1 MKKLTLILLSI
12 VMIVAL
18 AACGDKKCD
27 HAYDNA
33 CDVTCNEC
41 GEERTIT
48 HDWNDATCLTP
59 KTCKVCGATDGAALG
74 HTPNADDGDCT
85 TEVKCT
91 VCGDVTTPAGQH
103 TPNDDDGSC
112 LTAITCQNCSEVLT
126 AARSE
131 HEAKAD
137 DGDCTTAVT
146 CKHCTTVLTEAKSA
160 HEAGEDDGDCT
171 TDIICKHCEQV
182 TVAGNASHTPNADDG
197 NCLTAITCSVCGT
210 VTTPARDSHTGGTA
224 TCTEKAV
231 CTACGTAYGAI
242 DVNNHI
248 DENTDHICDR
258 ECGKTDIGTHAD
270 SAEDNDHVCDYG
282 CGSTLEDHKGG
293 EATCMHGKLCEICGV
308 EYDATKAP
316 DSHTSENYTYTD
328 NSDGTHTKTHECG
341 VVVGEPENHTIENH
355 VCTSCGAMEI
365 VVSFDADDY
374 EWKTGDELYFCR
386 VSRDNQWEE
395 YCFTATVAE
404 DGTVTWMPDK
414 TLYWDGTGE
423 HRLIVSY
430 PANMGLGWDDFV
442 IPGDQSTPE
451 LLREADHMNARWVGT
466 PTTNVIEFELKH
478 RMAKITVNYTIAS
491 QFDLDAPV
499 IAEIY
504 SNAMY
509 CIFSD
514 ADGLPII
521 TSVGRYDAWIIP
533 YHNDNQFIAY
543 VAPGEYNTDGMFK
556 FYIGDAEVQIKIA
569 NPGAVTLKEGGEYTF
584 DVKVGQDVLTIVE
597 VSMGDIDSPFGD
609 GWHNEI
615 DLKAIGTQD
624 VGKTAWEE
632 GDRIIVTFT
641 SPSFG
646 TQFGILT
653 YEAAVWS
660 TDVIF
665 SYLEGETPTVSA
677 MYAPCYDVVD
687 GNMQL
692 KDGMQLGMTEYILA
706 ACSVTDGI
714 LNISFDGAIRN
725 YSRLR
730 IFALPGQTLTVTTT
744 DFTPAGATKA
754 ATEAYTLTADENG
767 NVYLYGTFAEGAT
780 INVKQGEVTLA
791 DYTFTADKNPNGTVH
806 NKSYALDARPII
818 DGTLGGKT
826 EATEEDVNAFVE
838 QLKAYV
844 DNGITTI
851 IVTGSNPAIIEVDGI
866 VMPAVSEAI
875 YRLSKEESYNGKID
889 LILPDVTE
897 IVDKE
902 FYAAF
907 ALNSITLP
915 KVTKIGDM
923 AFQGCYYLKQLT
935 FGSVLTEIVET
946 GGGMFS
952 MVGQEVGNCDLVLNC
967 EQMNGTSIPDLTANT
982 WTIRFTYE
990 FKSITLT
997 HTGENSE
1004 CDECKAQ

>member
-48 HDWNDATCLTP
+48 HDWNDASCLTP

-74 HTPNADDGDCT
+74 HDWTTPDVDLCKVQSTCSRCGDTDGENVEHDWMAADC
-85 TEVKCT
+85 ESARSCS
-91 VCGDVTTPAGQH
+91 VCGATDGEKLGH
-103 TPNDDDGSC
+103 TPN
-112 LTAITCQNCSEVLT
+112 E
-126 AARSE
+126 
-131 HEAKAD
+131 
-137 DGDCTTAVT
+137 
-146 CKHCTTVLTEAKSA
+146 
-160 HEAGEDDGDCT
+160 
-171 TDIICKHCEQV
+171 
-182 TVAGNASHTPNADDG
+182 DDG

-231 CTACGTAYGAI
+231 CTACGTAYSTI

-270 SAEDNDHVCDYG
+270 SAEDNNHVCDYG
-282 CGSTLEDHKGG
+282 CGVILEDHKGG

-308 EYDATKAP
+308 EYDATKATTN
-316 DSHTSENYTYTD
+316 HASENYTYTD

-341 VVVGEPENHTIENH
+341 VAVGEPENHTIENH

-404 DGTVTWMPDK
+404 DGTVTWTPDK

-653 YEAAVWS
+653 YEDAVWS
-660 TDVIF
+660 TDVSF
-665 SYLEGETPTVSA
+665 SYLEDETPTVSA
-677 MYAPCYDVVD
+677 IYAPCYDVVE

-714 LNISFDGAIRN
+714 LNISFDDAIRN

-826 EATEEDVNAFVE
+826 EATEDDINALVE

-866 VMPAVSEAI
+866 IMPAVSEAI
-875 YRLSKEESYNGKID
+875 YRLTDSGYYDENNPYNGKID
-889 LILPDVTE
+889 LILRDVTE
-897 IVDKE
+897 IMEWE
-902 FYAAF
+902 FYQAY

-915 KVTKIGDM
+915 KVTTIGDI
-923 AFQGCYYLKQLT
+923 AFEGCDYLKQIT
-935 FGSVLTEIVET
+935 FGSVVTSITQET
-946 GGGMFS
+946 GLTFGVGDKVGG
-952 MVGQEVGNCDLVLNC
+952 CDLVLNC
-967 EQMNGTSIPDLTANT
+967 GQMQVEDRYRPDLVVGVWFKPSWGGDVT
-982 WTIRFTYE
+982 W
-990 FKSITLT
+990 KSITLT
-997 HTGENSE
+997 HTGE
-1004 CDECKAQ
+1004 CDESKAAE

>member
-59 KTCKVCGATDGAALG
+59 KTCKVCGATDGEALGHDWTSPDVDLCKVQSTCSRCGATDGENVEHDWMAADCESARSCSVCGATDGEKLG
-74 HTPNADDGDCT
+74 HTPN
-85 TEVKCT
+85 E
-91 VCGDVTTPAGQH
+91 
-103 TPNDDDGSC
+103 
-112 LTAITCQNCSEVLT
+112 
-126 AARSE
+126 
-131 HEAKAD
+131 
-137 DGDCTTAVT
+137 
-146 CKHCTTVLTEAKSA
+146 
-160 HEAGEDDGDCT
+160 
-171 TDIICKHCEQV
+171 
-182 TVAGNASHTPNADDG
+182 DDG

-282 CGSTLEDHKGG
+282 CKAILEDHKGG
-293 EATCMHGKLCEICGV
+293 TATCVAQKVCTICGNGYGDLENHDFGSGNTCICGAEIAFTGFIYISDEIYTYDESTNTYTV
-308 EYDATKAP
+308 IIPPNYYGADAKFHITGKNLEYLESDNALLKVKENHSLVGEYDFLLEDFLNTGFEVGWGSMRDGSWLEYQYSNDGGITWSKAVRAEVKQ
-316 DSHTSENYTYTD
+316 SYYVTVNASENGTVTANEYAIEGETVTLNVSPAEGYMLGTLSVTDASGNTIVVENNQFTMPASAVIVNATFAVCDHKDSRHETATD
-328 NSDGTHTKTHECG
+328 NGDGTHSFTCTVCG
-341 VVVGEPENHTIENH
+341 VTGTENHTIENH

-404 DGTVTWMPDK
+404 DGTATWTPDK

-430 PANMGLGWDDFV
+430 PANMGLGWDDFA

-451 LLREADHMNARWVGT
+451 LLRDADHMNARWVGT

-491 QFDLDAPV
+491 QFDPDAPV

-509 CIFSD
+509 CIFKD

-533 YHNDNQFIAY
+533 YHNDNQFTAY

-569 NPGAVTLKEGGEYTF
+569 NPGAVTLEEGGEYTF

-615 DLKAIGTQD
+615 ELRAIGTQAE
-624 VGKTAWEE
+624 GKTAWEV
-632 GDRIIVTFT
+632 GDQIIVTFI

-646 TQFGILT
+646 TQYGTLT
-653 YEAAVWS
+653 YDGTVWS
-660 TDVIF
+660 TDVSF
-665 SYLEGETPTVSA
+665 SYLEDETPTVSA

-687 GNMQL
+687 GNIQL
-692 KDGMQLGMTEYILA
+692 KYGMQLGMTEYILA

-730 IFALPGQTLTVTTT
+730 IVGLANQTLTVITTG
-744 DFTPAGATKA
+744 FTPAGATEE
-754 ATEAYTLTADENG
+754 ATKSYTLTTDEDGNADI
-767 NVYLYGTFAEGAT
+767 YGTFAEGAT
-780 INVKQGEVTLA
+780 ILVQLDETELA
-791 DYTFTADKNPNGTVH
+791 QYSFYESTANGM
-806 NKSYALDARPII
+806 SYALDA
-818 DGTLGGKT
+818 
-826 EATEEDVNAFVE
+826 
-838 QLKAYV
+838 
-844 DNGITTI
+844 
-851 IVTGSNPAIIEVDGI
+851 
-866 VMPAVSEAI
+866 
-875 YRLSKEESYNGKID
+875 LS
-889 LILPDVTE
+889 
-897 IVDKE
+897 
-902 FYAAF
+902 A
-907 ALNSITLP
+907 
-915 KVTKIGDM
+915 
-923 AFQGCYYLKQLT
+923 
-935 FGSVLTEIVET
+935 
-946 GGGMFS
+946 
-952 MVGQEVGNCDLVLNC
+952 QE
-967 EQMNGTSIPDLTANT
+967 
-982 WTIRFTYE
+982 
-990 FKSITLT
+990 
-997 HTGENSE
+997 
-1004 CDECKAQ
+1004 